1 MARWVKQCAEQHGHS
16 GSTSTMLPAR
26 LLDLHVLEQHAVLC
40 ASNDATG
47 RYAAL
52 SHCWGSAQ
60 TVTLNTSTFE
70 TLCRG
75 IRVGHLPQTLKDAVW
90 ITGQLGI
97 RYLWIDSLCI
107 LQDDTSDWI
116 RESQRMGDIYSNS
129 FVTIAACRAADGQAG
144 FLDERPAQSHV
155 PVPMYAAGRSGTAL
169 AFAVPHK
176 YIAEPTRVIHME
188 DEPLTSRGW
197 ALQERYLSPRTLHFT
212 KSIIFFECGQGIQT
226 EDNCLLAQSAPHPSF
241 ALLDYSM
248 DMAKNRCRQDW
259 RKMVEQYSQRK
270 LTVQDDKLPA
280 LGGLAARFSLAS
292 TQKDERIFPVASRYL
307 AGLWF
312 DDMVRDMCWSMQ
324 MFSPGGVRPPK
335 YRAPTWSWASV
346 DGSIDYKTSW
356 VNSISELAV
365 VQDAHVELATLGNAF
380 GKVVDGW
387 VCLKVLSL
395 RPYKKANNKSLWVR
409 EDGVVFRIAV
419 TWDAE
424 PYDPP
429 GQSGPTDSEINTI
442 DMDLFVVPLG
452 WVDRH
457 LDDGPDA
464 LLGPLFLVLKV
475 ANHCMHS
482 FAASAVFQRVG
493 FGIGVWVQDENGG
506 TDKLGLRR
514 LIVERFAAAKKRG
527 DLQSIIII

>member
-1 MARWVKQCAEQHGHS
+1 M
-16 GSTSTMLPAR
+16 
-26 LLDLHVLEQHAVLC
+26 
-40 ASNDATG
+40 
-47 RYAAL
+47 
-52 SHCWGSAQ
+52 
-60 TVTLNTSTFE
+60 
-70 TLCRG
+70 
-75 IRVGHLPQTLKDAVW
+75 
-90 ITGQLGI
+90 
-97 RYLWIDSLCI
+97 
-107 LQDDTSDWI
+107 
-116 RESQRMGDIYSNS
+116 RE
-129 FVTIAACRAADGQAG
+129 
-144 FLDERPAQSHV
+144 
-155 PVPMYAAGRSGTAL
+155 
-169 AFAVPHK
+169 
-176 YIAEPTRVIHME
+176 
-188 DEPLTSRGW
+188 
-197 ALQERYLSPRTLHFT
+197 
-212 KSIIFFECGQGIQT
+212 FFQ
-226 EDNCLLAQSAPHPSF
+226 
-241 ALLDYSM
+241 
-248 DMAKNRCRQDW
+248 W
-259 RKMVEQYSQRK
+259 
-270 LTVQDDKLPA
+270 
-280 LGGLAARFSLAS
+280 
-292 TQKDERIFPVASRYL
+292 ASRYL

-312 DDMVRDMCWSMQ
+312 DDMIRDMCWSMQ
-324 MFSPGGVRPPK
+324 MFSPGGVRPRK

-365 VQDAHVELATLGNAF
+365 VQDAHVELATPGNAF

-387 VCLKVLSL
+387 VCLKVLLSL

-429 GQSGPTDSEINTI
+429 GQSGPTDSEINNTI
-442 DMDLFVVPLG
+442 DLFVVPLG
-452 WVDRH
+452 WVDHH

-493 FGIGVWVQDENGG
+493 FGIGVWVEDENGG